1 MKGMHVIR
9 ERDKARKIVGILLEY
24 YVLHEYQDI
33 KIEISVVDEKTIILI
48 EGIVN
53 PNNVNLDELVD
64 ILSHPRVVEYDEYYD
79 ELLNSDDKQEIK
91 AVGYLI
97 DDAKVSLDSGLLS
110 IKIERKHL

>member
-9 ERDKARKIVGILLEY
+9 ERDKARKIAGILLEY
-24 YVLHEYQDI
+24 YVLHEYQDL

-53 PNNVNLDELVD
+53 PNNVNLDKLVD

-97 DDAKVSLDSGLLS
+97 DDAKVSLDSSLLS